1 MNQGN
6 RAGDLEHSQPVL
18 SSPLDERSIEPHT
31 CAAPLD
37 GPAADGRGRNSTAV
51 LRTVSS
57 HLSLDVRAPLEM
69 HLSVAVADGAYDRTE
84 VLTVR
89 HENGLLDVL
98 EVKTAHGGR
107 MHRVLAPAGRV
118 VVDYQATVHGQ
129 AAPPAI
135 EDLDLIELRR
145 PSRYAD
151 SDRLLAFARDQFGD
165 LRGRALLD
173 AVADWVHGHVTYL
186 SGGSLPT
193 DGATDT
199 LLKRRGVCRDFAHL
213 VVALLRA
220 CDVPARLA
228 SVYAPGLKPMDFHAV
243 AEAFV
248 EDQWQLV
255 DATRLAPLG
264 TLLRIATGRDAT
276 DTAFLSHYGG
286 PLSLRSMTV
295 TASVSD
301 VDDLDGVASSTQLR

>member
-1 MNQGN
+1 
-6 RAGDLEHSQPVL
+6 
-18 SSPLDERSIEPHT
+18 
-31 CAAPLD
+31 
-37 GPAADGRGRNSTAV
+37 V

-69 HLSVAVADGAYDRTE
+69 HLSVAVADGSYDRTE

-89 HENGLLDVL
+89 HEDGLLDVL
-98 EVKTAHGGR
+98 EVKTGHGGR

-129 AAPPAI
+129 ADPATI
-135 EDLDLIELRR
+135 EDLDLIEFRR

-165 LRGRALLD
+165 LAGRPLLD
-173 AVADWVHGHVTYL
+173 AVADWVHGHVRYT
-186 SGGSLPT
+186 SGASLPT

-228 SVYAPGLKPMDFHAV
+228 SAYAPGLKPMDFHAV

-248 EDQWQLV
+248 DDRWQVV
-255 DATRLAPLG
+255 DATRLAPVG

-276 DTAFLSHYGG
+276 DTAFLSSYGG
-286 PLSLRSMTV
+286 ALSLRSMTV
-295 TASVSD
+295 TASVTD
-301 VDDLDGVASSTQLR
+301 LDDLQSADGVTELR